1 MSANFNNLLFRYQNL
16 TGNLIL
22 ARGHKSDCGV
32 GGRIDGEVTF
42 SCKVHDLYCDDLM
55 IVNNGKEVSVRKP
68 PIPATFRERSSLA

>member
-1 MSANFNNLLFRYQNL
+1 LKTAALNADDLQLNEVICPSKIDISYNLNNLLFRYQNL

-42 SCKVHDLYCDDLM
+42 PVRFM
-55 IVNNGKEVSVRKP
+55 IFIVM
-68 PIPATFRERSSLA
+68 I